1 MAFHPVRVPGRLLG
15 FARFSV
21 AALRDLGRT
30 VEPFETHG
38 RDYRRRAE
46 WSHRHAQKLCRLMNW
61 HVQTVGAIPSA
72 QILGSNHLGYL
83 DIVMISAATPVVFV
97 SKAEVRNWPVIGRL
111 SDGGGTL
118 YLQRERKGDLTSVI
132 GQFETV
138 VRTGLPVVVFLEGTS
153 SGGDDV
159 LPFRPSLLAPAVQQG
174 WNVAPIALDYSISKG
189 TVASDV
195 AYWGDMTFVSHF
207 LNLLARQRLDARV
220 AFGSARPAGTDRKQL
235 ARELRDEVIG
245 LRGAPDSPSK

>member
-30 VEPFETHG
+30 VVPHETEG

-46 WSHRHAQKLCRLMNW
+46 WAHRHARKLCRLMNW
-61 HVQTVGAIPSA
+61 HVETVGAVPQA
-72 QILGSNHLGYL
+72 QLLGSNHLGYL
-83 DIVMISAATPVVFV
+83 DIVTISAATPVVFV

-111 SDGGGTL
+111 SDGAGTL
-118 YLQRERKGDLTSVI
+118 YLQRERKGDLATVI
-132 GQFETV
+132 GQFEAV
-138 VRTGLPVVVFLEGTS
+138 VKTGLPVVVFLEGTS

-174 WNVAPIALDYSISKG
+174 WKVAPIALDYSISRG
-189 TVASDV
+189 TVATDV
-195 AYWGDMTFVSHF
+195 AYWRDMTFLPHF
-207 LNLLARQRLDARV
+207 LNLLARERLDARV
-220 AFGSARPAGTDRKQL
+220 AFGPARPAGPDRKQL
-235 ARELRDEVIG
+235 ARELRDEVIA
-245 LRGAPDSPSK
+245 LRRAPDPSAK